1 MKVAWNLKGGGIF
14 GFTMAPDESPI
25 LHDFYISAIQSG
37 CQKASYIVQFLRR
50 DLTSEYDMIGPYFS
64 VPSSMDSN
72 ILQEFFML
80 CLKAFTAF
88 GFGVAIVL
96 CDGASSN
103 LTLLKILCGCPRE
116 TLPIDD
122 QAETLKRTVFFQCLL
137 LIQRILLENHDL
149 PWFAQAIRY
158 LSFSCKNKHG
168 KSVSNMPSFWDTI
181 FTYMNTSLH
190 FNVSSEFTILS
201 LIRCK
206 RLTPVVQ
213 RVGNF
218 IQHVRCYPADKLYWL
233 EYILSTW

>member
-50 DLTSEYDMIGPYFS
+50 DLNSEYDMIGPYFS

-80 CLKAFTAF
+80 CLKEFTAF

-122 QAETLKRTVFFQCLL
+122 QAETLKRTVFFQ
-137 LIQRILLENHDL
+137 
-149 PWFAQAIRY
+149 
-158 LSFSCKNKHG
+158 
-168 KSVSNMPSFWDTI
+168 
-181 FTYMNTSLH
+181 
-190 FNVSSEFTILS
+190 
-201 LIRCK
+201 
-206 RLTPVVQ
+206 
-213 RVGNF
+213 RVF
-218 IQHVRCYPADKLYWL
+218 Y
-233 EYILSTW
+233 